1 MPVAYEL
8 ADYIIEYFNGSQ
20 REFAVAQGVAPAQVT
35 QWLNKD
41 FIVVDDKLYS
51 HRRNLQKKGVS

>member
-8 ADYIIEYFNGSQ
+8 ADYISEYFDGSQ
-20 REFAVAQGVAPAQVT
+20 KEFATTQGVAPAQVT

-41 FIVVDDKLYS
+41 FIVVDDK
-51 HRRNLQKKGVS
+51 